1 MAKNGEYLMSLPEA
15 AEKLGWNADSMRDF
29 ARENKLTFA
38 SGIPGKGNS
47 WVFQVDKLAFE
58 RCLAGEQN
66 LFK

>member
-1 MAKNGEYLMSLPEA
+1 MAKNSEYLMSLPEA
-15 AEKLGWNADSMRDF
+15 AEKLGRDAEGMRDF
-29 ARENKLTFA
+29 IRENKLTFA
-38 SGIPGKGNS
+38 SGIRGKGNS